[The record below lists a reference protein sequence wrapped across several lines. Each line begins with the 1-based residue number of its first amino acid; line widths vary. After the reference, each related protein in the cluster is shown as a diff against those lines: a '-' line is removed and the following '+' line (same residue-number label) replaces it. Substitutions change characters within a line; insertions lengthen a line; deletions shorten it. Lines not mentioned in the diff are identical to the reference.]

1 MYICSYT
8 TLNRTTGVIAQEI
21 GAAIIVL
28 EHRYWGF
35 SSPFADLTTE
45 NLQYQTLKNAI
56 ADLNH
61 FALTVKLPFDTTGK
75 TNADKAPWVLVGGS
89 YSGAL
94 TAWTE
99 ATTKPSVMWAYYA
112 SSAVVETIGN
122 YWSYFL
128 PETEHM
134 PQNCSTDISL
144 VVDHLDAIGKT
155 GTPNQQT
162 AMKQMFGLGGLAHY
176 DDFME

>member
-1 MYICSYT
+1 M
-8 TLNRTTGVIAQEI
+8 
-21 GAAIIVL
+21 
-28 EHRYWGF
+28 
-35 SSPFADLTTE
+35 
-45 NLQYQTLKNAI
+45 QYLTLKNSI

-61 FALTVKLPFDTTGK
+61 FALTAKLPFDTTGA
-75 TNADKAPWVLVGGS
+75 TNADKAPWILVGGS

-99 ATTKPSVMWAYYA
+99 AVTKPSVMWAYYA

-134 PQNCSTDISL
+134 PKNCSTDLNL
-144 VVDHLDAIGKT
+144 VIQHLDDIGQR
-155 GTPNQQT
+155 GTSKQQ
-162 AMKQMFGLGGLAHY
+162 AAAKELFGLGDLAHY